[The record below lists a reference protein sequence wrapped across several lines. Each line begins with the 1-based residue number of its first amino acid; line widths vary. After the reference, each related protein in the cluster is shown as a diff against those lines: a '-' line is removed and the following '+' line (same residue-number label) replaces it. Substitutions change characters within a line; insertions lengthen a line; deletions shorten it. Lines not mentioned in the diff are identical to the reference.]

1 MDPKGEVEL
10 YVDGG
15 SRGNP
20 GPAACAFVLK
30 DSGGRVIEK
39 KGFFLGKT
47 TNNVAE
53 YTGLIQGLRVVREK
67 GIKELRIFS
76 DSELMVRQIIGE
88 YRVKSGDLQKLFQD
102 VQRLLLSLDRWQI
115 KHVRRE
121 FNADAD
127 RLVNETLDEGR
138 EPVESESEES
148 ESLFETARGEEKTS
162 PARSTQSCT
171 ESPRV
176 LVEVICSSNEGKCPV
191 NMQKGQC
198 FVFTEFVP
206 AGLCLYAVQALLP
219 TIIAMQRDEDF
230 PNERMTVK
238 CNHPGCNAQFKLSLI

>member
-127 RLVNETLDEGR
+127 RLVNETLDAGG
-138 EPVESESEES
+138 EPAESESF
-148 ESLFETARGEEKTS
+148 FEPARTEEKK
-162 PARSTQSCT
+162 PAARSAQSCT
-171 ESPRV
+171 ESPRG
-176 LVEVICSSNEGKCPV
+176 LVEVISGSNEGKCPV